1 MLTIVSE
8 SHRDMKSIRPKSED
22 ELESILKS
30 AYDYARSENYEK
42 AIELCDWLMQDSST
56 EIAGRRERAA
66 VRSRMGDIDGAI
78 IDLKYVIKT
87 DGLEPAD
94 FYTLGI
100 LLLRNG
106 STIDAIEQFGD
117 AVKTGDAAK
126 NHYYKNSSLLFRAE
140 AKLRVCDFE
149 GALKDV
155 SGLPD
160 GYNTYF
166 SGTGMRSKEDI
177 AGEAKTA
184 IERKARSKF
193 QFKK

>member
-1 MLTIVSE
+1 
-8 SHRDMKSIRPKSED
+8 MKNMELIRPKSEN
-22 ELESILKS
+22 ELASVLKT
-30 AYDYARSENYEK
+30 AYNYACNKNYEK
-42 AIELCDWLMQDSST
+42 AIELCDWLMQDFST

-66 VRSRMGDIDGAI
+66 VKSLMGDIDGAI
-78 IDLKYVIKT
+78 IDLKHVLKN

-106 STIDAIEQFGD
+106 STSEAIERFGD
-117 AVKTGDAAK
+117 AVRIGDAAK
-126 NHYYKNSSLLFRAE
+126 HYYYRDSSLLFRAE
-140 AKLRVCDFE
+140 AKLKVCDFE

-160 GYNTYF
+160 GFKTYF

-177 AGEAKTA
+177 ADEARAA